1 MVEVLLGGFWA
12 ASYLLIVIFSIAY
25 HSEKKVFMPLI
36 SGMLNFGWE
45 IFALR
50 TSGGYWVHI
59 VWLLLDCIILAY
71 NIFILDG
78 FKKKLTY
85 ALMTAACIPLLY
97 FVFQTSFF
105 DGMLISS
112 FVIDIIMALEYLLFA
127 KWLSGRGQI
136 AIGVFRLLGD
146 FFAWYGNRRFSKFV
160 LVAGMIV
167 LALNL
172 AYVATCFF
180 IQEKQIAK
188 PKPKSKAKKNQKKR
202 KKK

>member
-1 MVEVLLGGFWA
+1 MVEVFIGGFWA
-12 ASYLLIVIFSIAY
+12 TSYLLIVIFSIAY

-50 TSGGYWVHI
+50 TSGGYWIHI
-59 VWLLLDCIILAY
+59 VWLLLDCMILAY
-71 NIFILDG
+71 NIYILDG

-85 ALMTAACIPLLY
+85 SLMTAACIPLLY
-97 FVFQTSFF
+97 LVFQVSSF

-112 FVIDIIMALEYLLFA
+112 FVIDVIMALEYLLFA
-127 KWLSGRGQI
+127 KRLSGRGQI

-146 FFAWYGNRRFSKFV
+146 FFAWYGNKHLSKFV

-172 AYVATCFF
+172 AYVTTCFL
-180 IQEKQIAK
+180 IREKQI
-188 PKPKSKAKKNQKKR
+188 PKPEPANRVKQNRKKR
-202 KKK
+202 KK